1 MQEEKGDD
9 MYGNTVKRVLLG
21 TDMKSN
27 LPKRSAAPVI
37 SLYGTAV
44 NGTYTAMDYSIEML
58 TQGTALLGATGSGKT
73 HCLKKM
79 VRGLRASLTANYSM
93 VVVQAKNDFD
103 ECVAEGDFVI
113 EQGQNAQNSVHW
125 NLFRDI
131 LKDGYEDSMVELNTR
146 EFVAHLFADKKDQ
159 KEQFFVDGA
168 RELLYCVIVSYIR
181 SGKTSLHARKRL
193 TNKGLRDFFLRFDTE
208 AYKELLAKSGEPGIL
223 KMILGDG
230 TDNLQALG
238 VFGELVTTV
247 LNTLVDI
254 FAMEGDFSVREF
266 VHNKKG
272 KALFINYDPAYKDSQ
287 VKIYGSLIKFVLKEA
302 LSQNASDGKVILV
315 CDELPTMGRT
325 DIAEAVNLGRA
336 KGLISILGVQSVAQL
351 YSIYGE
357 YDGKKLLSGM
367 CTKLYF
373 KPNDPLTRQ
382 YMMEDFGKVI
392 AEYMVLSAGGTAV
405 ERRETMALEDD
416 DVVRMQAG
424 DCFIK
429 SARGDMFQFH
439 FE

>member
-1 MQEEKGDD
+1 

-21 TDMKSN
+21 ADIHGN
-27 LPKRSAAPVI
+27 LPMRSKSPVI

-44 NGTYTAMDYSIEML
+44 NDEYSAIDFSKEML
-58 TQGTALLGATGSGKT
+58 TQGTLLLGETGSGKT
-73 HCLKKM
+73 YCLKKM
-79 VRGLRASLTANYSM
+79 VRELRKSLPPNYSM
-93 VVVQAKNDFD
+93 VIVQAKNDFN
-103 ECVAEGDFVI
+103 ECVTDDDFVI
-113 EQGQNAQNSVHW
+113 EQGRHSEHSVRW

-131 LKDGYEDSMVELNTR
+131 LKDGYEDNMVELNTR

-181 SGKTSLHARKRL
+181 SGKTNLHARKRL
-193 TNKGLRDFFLRFDTE
+193 TNKGLRDFFLQYDIG
-208 AYKELLAKSGEPGIL
+208 AYKELLEKSGEPGVL

-238 VFGELVTTV
+238 VYGELVTTV
-247 LNTLVDI
+247 LNMLVDI

-266 VHNKKG
+266 VYDKKG

-287 VKIYGSLIKFVLKEA
+287 VKIYNSLIKFVLKEA
-302 LSQNASDGKVILV
+302 LSQNASKGNVILV

-336 KGLISILGVQSVAQL
+336 KGLISILGIQSVAQL

-357 YDGKKLLSGM
+357 FDGKKLLSGM
-367 CTKLYF
+367 CTKFYF
-373 KPNDPLTRQ
+373 RPNDPLTRQ
-382 YMMEDFGKVI
+382 YMIEDFGKVI
-392 AEYMVLSAGGTAV
+392 AEYMVLSPGGTSV
-405 ERRETMALEDD
+405 ERREGMVLEDD
-416 DVVRMQAG
+416 DVIGMKTG
-424 DCFIK
+424 DCYVK
-429 SARGDMFQFH
+429 CAKGDMFQFH

>member
-1 MQEEKGDD
+1 MQEEKGDE
-9 MYGNTVKRVLLG
+9 MYGNTVKRVMLG
-21 TDMKSN
+21 TDMKSS
-27 LPKRSAAPVI
+27 LPQRSASPVI

-79 VRGLRASLTANYSM
+79 VRGLRASLPANYSM
-93 VVVQAKNDFD
+93 VIVQAKNDFD

-113 EQGQNAQNSVHW
+113 EQGRNAQNSVRW

-131 LKDGYEDSMVELNTR
+131 LRDGYEDSMVELNTR

-181 SGKTSLHARKRL
+181 SGKTSLHDRKRL

-208 AYKELLAKSGEPGIL
+208 AYKELLAKSGEPGVL

-287 VKIYGSLIKFVLKEA
+287 VKIYGSLIKFVLKET
-302 LSQNASDGKVILV
+302 LSQNASDGNVILV

-336 KGLISILGVQSVAQL
+336 KGLISILGVQSIAQL

-405 ERRETMALEDD
+405 ERRETMVLEDD
-416 DVVRMQAG
+416 DVVRMQTG
-424 DCFIK
+424 DCFVK
-429 SARGDMFQFH
+429 SAKGDMFQFH